1 LKLIKI
7 ILKIVAIFI
16 LSIAIYLSFIFLKPM
31 FFSSNELE
39 KLSYENVFSQTNSI
53 QFKEDEIYFFLFD
66 PECESC
72 VKIKE
77 KVKLLE
83 KNNVKNIY
91 FITENQNKKDILN
104 FIKNNNLQKHS
115 NNFLID
121 YRLETKN
128 NFNLSPVLE
137 LPTMIKIKKHQKIIT
152 KL

>member
-1 LKLIKI
+1 MKLIKI

-53 QFKEDEIYFFLFD
+53 QFKEHEIYFFLFD

-83 KNNVKNIY
+83 KNKVKNVY
-91 FITENQNKKDILN
+91 FITENQNKKDILT
-104 FIKNNNLQKHS
+104 FIKNNNLVKYS

-121 YRLETKN
+121 YRLNTKN